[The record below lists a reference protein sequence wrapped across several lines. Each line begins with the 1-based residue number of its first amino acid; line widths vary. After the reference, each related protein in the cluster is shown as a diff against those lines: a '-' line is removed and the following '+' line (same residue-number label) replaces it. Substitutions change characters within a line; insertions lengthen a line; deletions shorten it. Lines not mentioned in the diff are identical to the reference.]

1 MYPGDMDYFLS
12 RPLIRNES
20 AFFVHIAQLEEQPAL
35 NRQVPGSRPGVRS
48 MHRAGRRG
56 ANRSSTLPGIKQTNE
71 SGRKRKFDCISL
83 NYTRLTNSPAAFPA
97 MVPTSL

>member
-56 ANRSSTLPGIKQTNE
+56 DRRE
-71 SGRKRKFDCISL
+71 FDAPWDH
-83 NYTRLTNSPAAFPA
+83 TDK
-97 MVPTSL
+97 

>member
-12 RPLIRNES
+12 QPLIRNES
-20 AFFVHIAQLEEQPAL
+20 AFIVHIAQLEEQPAL

-56 ANRSSTLPGIKQTNE
+56 DRRE
-71 SGRKRKFDCISL
+71 FDAPWDH
-83 NYTRLTNSPAAFPA
+83 TDK
-97 MVPTSL
+97 